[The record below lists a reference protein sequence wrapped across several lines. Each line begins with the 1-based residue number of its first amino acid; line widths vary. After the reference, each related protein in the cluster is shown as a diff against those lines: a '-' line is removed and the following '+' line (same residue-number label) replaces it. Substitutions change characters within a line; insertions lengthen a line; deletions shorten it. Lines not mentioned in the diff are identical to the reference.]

1 MKYQNPIIRGFHP
14 DPSICRVGSDYYLVT
29 STFEYFPGIALFHS
43 RDLVNWEQI
52 GNCITKPGQLDYSKF
67 KDSGGVWAPTI
78 RYHKGRFYVTVAIDG
93 MGNMIMHT
101 DDINGE
107 WSDPV
112 WTDFG
117 GIDPSIC
124 FDGDDAYYCTND
136 FTNGHEAIVLAKI
149 DPATGIRKEERR
161 EIWNGTG
168 GGWLESPHVYHIG
181 DYYYV
186 LAAEG
191 GTSFNHMETAAR
203 SKNIYGPYEN
213 CPYNPI
219 LTNKNDTTKQIQ
231 CAGHADLVDDK
242 NGNWW
247 MVHLGTRSVLKSK
260 TPLGRETFLTP
271 VEWKE
276 GWPVAVNKRAKLE
289 NELDRTVC
297 RTQEKI
303 GQNKNGQSKIMY
315 GQIETERNTH
325 TGNSFHFKP
334 NFSTP
339 SWEPQWLWLREPDTA
354 LYERTSNVVSNEL
367 SNALILHPSVFD
379 FEAPAQPCFIG
390 ICQPDIDCHFQ
401 TTFTFEPK
409 EGEEGGMLLYLSTNF
424 YYRICKRK
432 QNGKTQL
439 AVIRKLDDVEVT
451 DYTKELE
458 ESTKTPIT
466 LFIDAS
472 ASGYHITWKTEDGP
486 LEDAGTYSVRFLCTE
501 MENRCFTGT
510 IIGVYAAD
518 HTITQQKTNKQEK
531 QQNLQYDTI
540 KQEPLKTKRSNNSM
554 TVTNFEAAVCQTPL
568 DYAKASCETMMRKF
582 HAEDLPPKGHFH
594 YHQGVFLSGVYQTYC
609 LCKNETYFDYIKHW
623 VDSCINE
630 DGTLKLFDAG
640 QLDDIQPGILFYP
653 LMDRAEKMG
662 DKEDYDRYKKILDS
676 LMEIILK
683 FPKNKEGGFW
693 HKDCFPDQMWLD
705 GLYMGGPICAE
716 YGARFN
722 RPEFFDIVA
731 EQALLMKEKTQDE
744 KTGLLYHAYDSSRKE
759 SWSDPVTGHSSEF
772 WGRSIGWVPVAL
784 LNDLDFIP
792 ENHPKRKELEDF
804 ATSLLKTL
812 CQYQSKEGRWYQVV
826 NKGDCA
832 GNWLENSCSC
842 LYSAAIAK
850 AVRKGLLSKEY
861 LAYAKKG
868 YEAVIHS
875 LKWEGGNLL
884 VGDVCIGTGVGTYEY
899 YCERPTSVNDLHGV
913 GAFLIMCTEMEAVA
927 SL

>member
-1 MKYQNPIIRGFHP
+1 MRYQNPIIRGFHP
-14 DPSICRVGSDYYLVT
+14 DPSICRVGSEYYLVT

-43 RDLVNWEQI
+43 RDLINWEQI

-107 WSDPV
+107 WSNPV

-149 DPATGIRKEERR
+149 DPDTGIRKEERR

-181 DYYYV
+181 EYYYV

-231 CAGHADLVDDK
+231 CAGHADLVDDE

-289 NELDRTVC
+289 NELDRMVC
-297 RTQEKI
+297 RTQEK
-303 GQNKNGQSKIMY
+303 NEQSKNVY
-315 GQIETERNTH
+315 GENETEKNTH
-325 TGNSFHFKP
+325 IENSFHFKP

-339 SWEPQWLWLREPDTA
+339 SWEPQWLWLREPDIT
-354 LYERTSNVVSNEL
+354 LYERT
-367 SNALILHPSVFD
+367 SNALILHPSAFN

-401 TTFTFEPK
+401 MTFIFEPK
-409 EGEEGGMLLYLSTNF
+409 EGKEGGMLLYLSSNF

-458 ESTKTPIT
+458 ENTETSTT

-472 ASGYHITWKTEDGP
+472 ASGYQITWKTKDGQ

-501 MENRCFTGT
+501 IENRCFTGT
-510 IIGVYAAD
+510 IIGVYATD
-518 HTITQQKTNKQEK
+518 HTITQRKPNEQEK
-531 QQNLQYDTI
+531 QQNLQYDAT
-540 KQEPLKTKRSNNSM
+540 KQETLKMERSNNSM
-554 TVTNFEAAVCQTPL
+554 TVTNFEAAACQTPL
-568 DYAKASCETMMRKF
+568 DYAKTSCETMIRKF

-609 LCKNETYFDYIKHW
+609 LCKNEEYFDYIKRW
-623 VDSCINE
+623 VDSCINK
-630 DGTLKLFDAG
+630 DGTLKLFDPG

-653 LMDRAEKMG
+653 LMDRAEKTG
-662 DKEDYDRYKKILDS
+662 NKKDYDRYKKILDR

-683 FPKNKEGGFW
+683 FSKNKEGGFW
-693 HKDCFPDQMWLD
+693 HKD
-705 GLYMGGPICAE
+705 
-716 YGARFN
+716 
-722 RPEFFDIVA
+722 
-731 EQALLMKEKTQDE
+731 
-744 KTGLLYHAYDSSRKE
+744 
-759 SWSDPVTGHSSEF
+759 WSFV
-772 WGRSIGWVPVAL
+772 
-784 LNDLDFIP
+784 
-792 ENHPKRKELEDF
+792 
-804 ATSLLKTL
+804 
-812 CQYQSKEGRWYQVV
+812 
-826 NKGDCA
+826 
-832 GNWLENSCSC
+832 SC
-842 LYSAAIAK
+842 I
-850 AVRKGLLSKEY
+850 
-861 LAYAKKG
+861 
-868 YEAVIHS
+868 
-875 LKWEGGNLL
+875 
-884 VGDVCIGTGVGTYEY
+884 
-899 YCERPTSVNDLHGV
+899 
-913 GAFLIMCTEMEAVA
+913 
-927 SL
+927 